1 MTTDVVR
8 TRAGARAVRAIAMVV
23 IGAWAMFSTLS
34 APAWAEAPSVS
45 VFPASG
51 LAPGAQAVFSADGF
65 PPVAP
70 VQVDECAA
78 GITGH
83 ADPSRCTPVDAT
95 LLLTAPDGTVHGTA
109 TLVGC
114 ASASC
119 ALAVIA
125 VGVPGSEADAPIAF
139 GAAPATPPAPAPAH
153 APAAAPPPATVAAP
167 ASVPAP
173 VRATAPGARAAGAGT
188 AVAAVPPPPRAVHV
202 RGSRQW
208 AFGLAGVVAAAGAA
222 GAYRARARRRPA
234 RRG

>member
-8 TRAGARAVRAIAMVV
+8 TRARARAVRAIAMVV

-34 APAWAEAPSVS
+34 APAWAAAPSVS

-51 LAPGAQAVFSADGF
+51 LAPGAQVVFSAEGF

-70 VQVDECAA
+70 VQVDECAVST
-78 GITGH
+78 TGH

-114 ASASC
+114 ASPPC

-139 GAAPATPPAPAPAH
+139 GAAPPVDAPAPPPAPG
-153 APAAAPPPATVAAP
+153 AAPPPATVAAP
-167 ASVPAP
+167 ALVPAP
-173 VRATAPGARAAGAGT
+173 VHAAAPAARVAGAGAA
-188 AVAAVPPPPRAVHV
+188 AVAGPSAPPAVHV

-234 RRG
+234 QRG